1 MHEGTGSGER
11 SGSRYQEKRQA
22 AKTGNGGYSDPIQV
36 VSLETGHRTREDG
49 RPEKKI
55 GKLSDSHRKSA
66 GRSGSFGSKKNDSEE
81 FLRLINSSRKSKEDE
96 TLGSRELTWQER
108 LQQRRIRQVHRILWG
123 CAGVFAVIYAAA
135 AVYFSAHFYEGST
148 IYGIDCSQMTAAE
161 AKEEVA
167 ERLGE
172 SVLTIQ
178 EREGR
183 QETIR
188 ADQIDLRFV
197 DDNSI
202 DQKLK
207 AQRSYLWPV
216 MFLLDKSGSRIAFT
230 YDKEKAKTV
239 LGQLECFND
248 ILAVRPRDAYIEGTS
263 EGFEIVPEEIGTT
276 LDKEKASEAVFAALD
291 QGKETVSFEEE
302 GCYLNPSVYRDDEQ
316 LNQDVMAMNDLVQA
330 RVTYEFGDRTEVLDA
345 SVMQDW
351 IVKLS
356 DGTFA
361 VDDSKAELYVEALAR
376 KYDTFGMERQFTT
389 SYGTVVSLYGGD
401 YGWAID
407 QAATLRQLL
416 NAIQGKEDVTLE
428 PEYLYT
434 AMSRNENDI
443 GDTYVEICISQQ
455 RMICYKDG
463 NVVSDTPVV
472 TGNPNKGHATP
483 SGGVWSI
490 DAKMRDYVLK
500 GEDYQTPVDYWM
512 PFNGDV
518 GIHDLQARAY
528 FGGSIYLTN
537 GSHGC
542 VNTPYDQV
550 QIIYNAV
557 EIGTPVIVYDSP

>member
-11 SGSRYQEKRQA
+11 RGSRYQEKRQVT
-22 AKTGNGGYSDPIQV
+22 KTEDGGYSDQIQIM
-36 VSLETGHRTREDG
+36 SLETGGRTGEDG
-49 RPEKKI
+49 RQEKKI
-55 GKLSDSHRKSA
+55 GKLSASHRKSS
-66 GRSGSFGSKKNDSEE
+66 GKPGNSGSKRDDSAE
-81 FLRLINSSRKSKEDE
+81 FLRLINSTRKNREEE
-96 TLGSRELTWQER
+96 TSDSREPAWQER
-108 LQQRRIRQVHRILWG
+108 LRQRRIRQVRRILWC
-123 CAGVFAVIYAAA
+123 CAGIFAVIYAAA
-135 AVYFSAHFYEGST
+135 AFYFSVHFYEGST
-148 IYGIDCSQMTAAE
+148 VYGIDCSQMTAAE
-161 AKEEVA
+161 TKEEVS
-167 ERLGE
+167 EKLEE
-172 SVLTIQ
+172 SALTIL
-178 EREGR
+178 ERGGR

-197 DDNSI
+197 DDSSI
-202 DQKLK
+202 DRMLK
-207 AQRSYLWPV
+207 AQRSWLWPV
-216 MFLLDKSGSRIAFT
+216 MFLLDKSGTSVAFT

-276 LDKEKASEAVFAALD
+276 LDKEKASETVFAALD
-291 QGKETVSFEEE
+291 QGKGTISFEEE
-302 GCYLNPSVYRDDEQ
+302 GCYLNPVVYQDDEQ
-316 LNQDVMAMNDLVQA
+316 LNQDVRAMNDLVQA
-330 RVTYEFGDRTEVLDA
+330 RVTYNFGDRTEVLDA
-345 SVMQDW
+345 SIMQDW
-351 IVKLS
+351 IVKLA

-407 QAATLRQLL
+407 QTATLRQLL